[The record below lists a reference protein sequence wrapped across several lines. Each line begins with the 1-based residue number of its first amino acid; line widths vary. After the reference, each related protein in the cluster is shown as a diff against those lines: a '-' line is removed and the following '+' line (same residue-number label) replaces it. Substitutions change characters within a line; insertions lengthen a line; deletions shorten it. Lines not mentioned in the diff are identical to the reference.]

1 MGGYTNYNY
10 KPCCPTLNPI
20 VQLTN
25 PSIVN
30 VVELESD
37 ENKYVF
43 NSTTYDP
50 NTRYGLEIGTY
61 VLKNIPE
68 SHAVALLNNGKKDTI
83 TYTGNNKIASY
94 LDISNPGFD
103 YDFYYGDVTIQ
114 VYGNF
119 DKISIYCLNHGY
131 MGGENLFIY
140 TKNIMPIKTIK
151 TTFSESQKLLNLTS
165 CYTCNYK
172 PPSTI
177 QYGNKHD
184 SYNRVLRRRRGQ
196 SLNQKII

>member
-1 MGGYTNYNY
+1 MGSYTNYNY

-20 VQLTN
+20 VNLTN

-30 VVELESD
+30 VVQSD
-37 ENKYVF
+37 GNKYVF

-61 VLKNIPE
+61 VLKNVPE
-68 SHAVALLNNGKKDTI
+68 SHPIALLNNGKTNLI
-83 TYTGNNKIASY
+83 TYTGNGIGITSKVDDVSY
-94 LDISNPGFD
+94 N
-103 YDFYYGDVTIQ
+103 FYYGDITIQ

-119 DKISIYCLNHGY
+119 DKISIYCRYHGY
-131 MGGENLFIY
+131 MGGENLFVY
-140 TKNIMPIKTIK
+140 TKMTPIKTIK
-151 TTFSESQKLLNLTS
+151 STFSESQKLLNLTS

-196 SLNQKII
+196 ALKQKII